1 MMMAARI
8 AVATSFEVLIPR
20 PNVSLRVTN
29 DNDGLESGTL
39 TGTSLLL
46 DGLDLRN
53 LILQLW
59 QEEIHNLVL
68 LDWQTVQVDL
78 LHALDLSI
86 LDQTTKLGD
95 WLPLLLLVLVC
106 STTRSTT
113 STSTAAITTI
123 TACAATRSESASA

>member
-1 MMMAARI
+1 M
-8 AVATSFEVLIPR
+8 
-20 PNVSLRVTN
+20 SLRVTN

-46 DGLDLRN
+46 DGLDLHN

-123 TACAATRSESASA
+123 TACAATRSESASAATSCCSASGCVRHICVCC